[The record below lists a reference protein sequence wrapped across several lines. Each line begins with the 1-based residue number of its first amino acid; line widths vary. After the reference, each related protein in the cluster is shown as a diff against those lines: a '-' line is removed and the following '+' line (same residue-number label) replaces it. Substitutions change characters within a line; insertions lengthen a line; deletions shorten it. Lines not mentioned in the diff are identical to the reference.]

1 MTDPKEPTAEELAD
15 LEIEESAAI
24 AEAILG
30 EEGAKLLVA
39 ITTERDEYLD
49 QLQRSRAEFANYRR
63 RTEQERQQV
72 RETAA
77 RDLLVKIVAVLD
89 DMQRAYGSIPADQVE
104 SAWAQG
110 IAHIMRKFVTVLEQA
125 GVAPIKALGEV
136 FDPTCHEAVAS
147 EPNSAGTHVIE
158 VYQTGYRLGGTLL
171 RPAMVRV
178 GNAPPAA

>member
-1 MTDPKEPTAEELAD
+1 MTDEREPTAEELAA
-15 LEIEESAAI
+15 LEFEEGTAI
-24 AEAILG
+24 AEAILD
-30 EEGAKLLVA
+30 EEGAALLATVTA
-39 ITTERDEYLD
+39 ERDEYLD
-49 QLQRSRAEFANYRR
+49 QLQRSRAEFANFRR
-63 RTEQERQQV
+63 RTENERQQV

-77 RDLLVKIVAVLD
+77 RDLLAKIVPVLD
-89 DMQRAYGSIPADQVE
+89 DMQRAYSSIPADQVE

-110 IAHIMRKFVTVLEQA
+110 IAHIMRKFVAVLDQA